1 MKIVRWIVTAVAVSL
16 LPLAPQAMGQSA
28 PAGGDVDGLPRA
40 SEPGD
45 DKVALI
51 RELMRRRG
59 GDGAAAAQLIQLARE
74 YSPATTAGLFEE
86 LATAHQ
92 RAGDINLAAQTRQ
105 LLVEQFP
112 DEPAAAQAT
121 LWLVRL
127 YASSEVAWAHRPAD
141 APPKL
146 GTGTLVPSA
155 EATTADG
162 AASNAGGEVAQA
174 SATSDKSP
182 SDAAAYA
189 LFVANKATVGR
200 PAAEQDP
207 ALVFQRSVAARLAG
221 EEKLARGYLSTLKHG
236 LAGNPWC
243 DAARVEGAL
252 ADSPKDPPPKAAMR
266 CALAATPPRLD
277 GKLDDACWQAAA
289 LGLGDPAAKTAALTG
304 PAEVRLAYDGEFL
317 YVGLMCAKARNVD
330 YRRDDSPRTPD
341 GADDQRDRVR
351 LLLDL
356 DRDYAT
362 WYELTVDSRGWP
374 ASRCWDDASWNP
386 EWFMATDDDAVSW
399 TAEIAIPLAEL
410 AARPPRAGDAWAC
423 QIERRAPGAGSQAW
437 PEALPR
443 EPTPAQ
449 FGLLLFDAGE

>member
-1 MKIVRWIVTAVAVSL
+1 MKMVRWSVIGAAVIL
-16 LPLAPQAMGQSA
+16 LMLAPQAMGQSA
-28 PAGGDVDGLPRA
+28 ATDADIDGAPRVT
-40 SEPGD
+40 EPGD

-59 GDGAAAAQLIQLARE
+59 GDPAAAAQLIQLARE
-74 YSPATTAGLFEE
+74 YSPATTAELFDE
-86 LATAHQ
+86 LAAAHQ

-112 DEPAAAQAT
+112 AEPAAAAAT

-141 APPKL
+141 APPRL
-146 GTGTLVPSA
+146 GTGTLVPA
-155 EATTADG
+155 GGATTADG
-162 AASNAGGEVAQA
+162 AAVPAGGEVAPA
-174 SATSDKSP
+174 SATSEKKP
-182 SDAAAYA
+182 SEAAAYA

-200 PAAEQDP
+200 PAGEQDP

-221 EEKLARGYLSTLKHG
+221 EGKLSRGFLSTLKHG

-243 DAARVEGAL
+243 DAARVESAL
-252 ADSPKDPPPKAAMR
+252 ADAPHDPPPKTAMR
-266 CALAATPPRLD
+266 CAWAAAAPHLD
-277 GKLDDACWQAAA
+277 GKLDDACWQATA

-304 PAEVRLAYDGEFL
+304 PAEVRLAYDDEFL
-317 YVGLMCAKARNVD
+317 YVGVMCAKARNVD
-330 YRRDDSPRTPD
+330 YSRDDSPRAPD

-362 WYELTVDSRGWP
+362 WFELTVDSRGWP
-374 ASRCWDDASWNP
+374 ASRCWDDATWNP
-386 EWFMATDDDAVSW
+386 EWFVAADDDAVSW
-399 TAEIAIPLAEL
+399 SAEVAIPLAEL
-410 AARPPRAGDAWAC
+410 ASRSPRAGDEWAC
-423 QIERRAPGAGSQAW
+423 QVERRVPGAGSQAW
-437 PEALPR
+437 PEALLR

-449 FGLLLFDAGE
+449 FGLLQFDAGE